1 MAFTVHAAV
10 FKAVRSVNPE
20 VHVAKVS
27 VVDAAF
33 TASTS
38 VWPNDVLSTDE
49 TLESTSAAS
58 AAASSTT
65 GRNAGPSRRALLF
78 RVEPARFLVASSQT
92 TPGACNARREPTA
105 MKQLRREIVGGWW
118 CGEG

>member
-1 MAFTVHAAV
+1 M
-10 FKAVRSVNPE
+10 NPE

-105 MKQLRREIVGGWW
+105 MKQLRREIVGGCW